1 MVESDD
7 IVATVQLHQK
17 AALNQEEVGLLWVQ
31 SGRGGAFVR
40 SLCQRFHCEARAGT
54 KNRGVHPYVLHES
67 GNTF

>member
-31 SGRGGAFVR
+31 SGRGGAFV
-40 SLCQRFHCEARAGT
+40 G
-54 KNRGVHPYVLHES
+54 
-67 GNTF
+67 